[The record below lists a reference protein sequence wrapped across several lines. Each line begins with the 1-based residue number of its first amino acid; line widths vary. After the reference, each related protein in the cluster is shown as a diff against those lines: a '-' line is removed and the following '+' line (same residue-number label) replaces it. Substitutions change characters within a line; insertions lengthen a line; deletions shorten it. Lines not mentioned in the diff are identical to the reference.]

1 MGTGKSYNLND
12 LPEQF
17 RKIVKYTTNQIRNF
31 GNAMFLPE
39 FSYDLVQLMYSVD
52 FDDDTKNST
61 AKDFR
66 NLVYEAFGDNK
77 DYFDSKAN
85 LIENKR
91 DEYMQSLY
99 SQGLVY
105 LWAILENYIKQLLAA
120 LISFDNK
127 ILERETFG
135 SVKIPMSEFL
145 GLDERDRGM
154 FLANLIILNIS
165 SGKRPRYGIDKF
177 EQYLESFGLNGSL
190 NDEDRKNI
198 LALHCFRNCIVHNDF
213 MVDERF
219 VEYCGWLH
227 LKLNDRIVIKDEDFR
242 AYESS
247 ILVYI
252 HEIYYR
258 LNVYL
263 GAPEI
268 TLKSLREELN
278 KVILRHKNT

>member
-1 MGTGKSYNLND
+1 MTTGKSYNLND
-12 LPEQF
+12 LPEEF
-17 RKIVKYTTNQIRNF
+17 RKIIKYTTNQIRNF
-31 GNAMFLPE
+31 GNAMLLPE
-39 FSYDLVQLMYSVD
+39 FSYDLVQLIYSVD
-52 FDDDTKNST
+52 FDDETKNSI

-77 DYFDSKAN
+77 DYFHEKAN

-105 LWAILENYIKQLLAA
+105 HWAIIENYVKQLLAA
-120 LISFDNK
+120 LINFDNK
-127 ILERETFG
+127 ILEREAFG
-135 SVKIPMSEFL
+135 SIKIPMSEFF
-145 GLDERDRGM
+145 GLDEKDRGM
-154 FLANLIILNIS
+154 FLANLIIASIS
-165 SGKRPRYGIDKF
+165 SGKKPKYGVDKF
-177 EQYLESFGLNGSL
+177 EQYLEFFELNGSL
-190 NDEDRKNI
+190 NKDDKRNI
-198 LALHCFRNCIVHNDF
+198 LALHCFRNCIVHNDSN
-213 MVDERF
+213 VDERL
-219 VEYCGWLH
+219 VEHCGWLN

-268 TLKSLREELN
+268 TLKSLRGEIDKIISRN
-278 KVILRHKNT
+278 KNT